1 MTANVP
7 PGLDQVVAIAAAQRY
22 TLALRGVGA
31 PAIASPMP
39 NRSAPYG
46 GRVYWRVEAVGAF
59 PLHYQWRFN
68 GTDLPGA
75 TNAVLALDNLQRDQ
89 SGAYSVAVSNA
100 LGTSISPEA
109 MLDVPPISI
118 LSPPANQTPF
128 RGGSAT
134 FTVTAVSP
142 APIHHQWRFNGADL
156 PGATNETLLL
166 NEIQHAHA
174 GQYSVTL
181 SNALGS
187 LTSPEALLTVVSV
200 AVWGSTDPGL
210 TRPPADL
217 TNVVSL
223 ASGAFFSTALK
234 RDGTVTAW
242 GLNTAGV
249 LDVPPLLK
257 DVTAIAANY
266 YSCLALQSDGKV
278 VAWGNNANGQLA
290 IPSDL
295 SSVVAIA
302 AGAQHNLALK
312 SDGKVVGWGQRAAL
326 EGQPTNLENVV
337 AIAAGSGFSLALRGN
352 GTVASWGEDSPG
364 TNLPPGLA
372 TSSPSRQAPATHL
385 PSGLMAASSVGATT
399 ITGRP
404 TSQAICLT
412 WWRFQPEPPTASRSR
427 PMDRS

>member
-1 MTANVP
+1 M
-7 PGLDQVVAIAAAQRY
+7 
-22 TLALRGVGA
+22 
-31 PAIASPMP
+31 
-39 NRSAPYG
+39 
-46 GRVYWRVEAVGAF
+46 
-59 PLHYQWRFN
+59 
-68 GTDLPGA
+68 
-75 TNAVLALDNLQRDQ
+75 
-89 SGAYSVAVSNA
+89 
-100 LGTSISPEA
+100 
-109 MLDVPPISI
+109 VPPISI
-118 LSPPANQTPF
+118 LASPANQTPF

-134 FTVTAVSP
+134 FSVSAVSP
-142 APIHHQWRFNGADL
+142 SPIHYRWRFNGADL
-156 PGATNETLLL
+156 PGSTSQTLLL
-166 NEIQHAHA
+166 NEIQHAHT
-174 GQYSVTL
+174 GLYSVTL

-223 ASGAFFSTALK
+223 ASGTFFSTALK

-266 YSCLALQSDGKV
+266 YSCLAHQSDGKV

-295 SSVVAIA
+295 SS
-302 AGAQHNLALK
+302 
-312 SDGKVVGWGQRAAL
+312 
-326 EGQPTNLENVV
+326 VV

-364 TNLPPGLA
+364 TNLPPGLGDIIA
-372 TSSPSRQAPATHL
+372 LAAGAGHALALRADGSVIGWGANHYGQVTVPPDLTSVVAISAGANHSLALKADGSLVTWGGQSPSQTEL
-385 PSGLMAASSVGATT
+385 PSGLRDVTAIAAGYQHTSALVSDGPPFLLTPIGWPGPVRLPVAPKRGRSPRGKRTHPRVVRRPAPSIRRVCRVHRRI
-399 ITGRP
+399 IT
-404 TSQAICLT
+404 
-412 WWRFQPEPPTASRSR
+412 RS
-427 PMDRS
+427 P